1 MGVRIINSKC
11 ETLCFNHAVKAV
23 VDDNEKIDLETYDEG
38 DAGESGF
45 WWCGICVICSKEWD
59 DEDEE

>member
-1 MGVRIINSKC
+1 MMGVRIINLDC

-23 VDDNEKIDLETYDEG
+23 MNDDEKIDLEIYDEG

-45 WWCGICVICSKEWD
+45 WWCSVCVVCAKEY
-59 DEDEE
+59 EEE